1 MKSQSFSHVIKQSE
15 FFCAFNWLN
24 TLVILSKDLSDFLEQ
39 RRIILFW
46 WWWGG
51 VVFPQYG
58 HGNKKLSRAYE
69 QSIDR
74 PIENIS
80 VAPWI
85 V

>member
-39 RRIILFW
+39 RRIYFFGGG
-46 WWWGG
+46 GG